1 MRSKYLMA
9 RVCATMLLGLVWP
22 AVQAEDIDIFR
33 KSPDVTGGLPNILFV
48 IDNGASWSSTLCSD
62 NVYKDL
68 DEDGVAELVCKKGTS
83 KSQAIHE
90 ALHAVVTS
98 KDFSPDDAKTDAVE
112 NKARVRLGLMPFA
125 HSNKPKGG
133 QVLVAVNDLDK
144 TKIAQ
149 ISCRLYQTAPNPST
163 GICPATLNNEILPKG
178 NNTPYGLTLNEAY
191 LYFKGLKPLSGLG
204 DGVYSSNNLAGYDPA
219 ALDGVNYRSPT
230 TGNSCANNF
239 IIVIGTGDPD
249 NGENN
254 DAESTLRARG
264 GVLNGDPIKLS
275 PDNYQSSW
283 GDEYTRYLDS
293 LDLEPGIQGKQSITT
308 YVIDVFDPATG
319 YKTNPDKAARA
330 YYKSLAGQGQRYFS
344 ASNAAE
350 VAAAIG
356 RIVDEIEAVNTVFA
370 SVSLPISVNVQG
382 ANQNQVY
389 IGMFRPDKSPR
400 WFGNLKR
407 YQYEFDSTTG
417 LPFLAGEDGK
427 AAYNS
432 LTGFIVD
439 SAISYW
445 TKSSTYWNFKPEYAP
460 SDSPDGSIVEKG
472 ATAQR
477 LRERSSTAPRNVLTC
492 TDCSGNATLESFA
505 TEAAA
510 ASAPRT
516 VLAPEVINWV
526 IGTDVQDERPNSIL
540 NEVRPSIH
548 GDVLHSRPSVVNY
561 FRTGTVDTGQDVIAF
576 YGANDGYFRAV
587 DGGTGEE
594 LWAFVPE
601 EQWADVQRIY
611 DNTAVTGDWHPY
623 FSDGNVVV
631 ISQDINKDGRL
642 KSADG
647 DKVWLFISMRRGGRY
662 LYALDVSDPKSP
674 KFMWKISNQS
684 AGFSELGQTWSAPR
698 PAFVRA
704 FGTNKPVLIFGAGY
718 DAVADDFQ
726 FDATAPA
733 DRPARTQGRGLYMVD
748 AETGEQLWRA
758 SANPGT
764 SSGSTTTVSGM
775 DFSIPSELTLVNYSR
790 SAANYAERLYFGD
803 TGGNLWLADISS
815 ATQSDWE
822 VRKLANLGGS
832 CTATSRADCRKFLY
846 PPSVVRDQDHLAVL
860 LGSGDREHPFEDAVQ
875 NRFYMVKDP
884 NALTTT
890 ITDTDLLNVSST
902 PAGVDQSSVVN
913 GWYFNLR
920 TGEKT
925 VGNAVTLDGVT
936 YFNTNERGE
945 AARDA
950 SGNIVSCVGNL
961 GIAREY
967 FVNFRDGS
975 VVTTLMNTRDAV
987 VPGGGFLPPPVSI
1000 TLIDDKGNPWTGIG
1014 GLRPK
1019 DVGAGQPGNRQKTY
1033 WFKDID

>member
-1 MRSKYLMA
+1 MRSKILMA
-9 RVCATMLLGLVWP
+9 RVCAAMLLGMAWP
-22 AVQAEDIDIFR
+22 VVQAEDIDIFR
-33 KSPDVTGGLPNILFV
+33 KSPDVIGGLPNILFV

-62 NVYKDL
+62 NVYQDL
-68 DEDGVAELVCKKGTS
+68 DDDGEAELVCKKGTT

-98 KDFSPDDAKTDAVE
+98 RDFSPDDAETDAVE

-144 TKIAQ
+144 AKIAQ
-149 ISCRLYQTAPNPST
+149 ISCRLYQTTPDPST
-163 GICPATLNNEILPKG
+163 GICPATPNNEILPKG

-191 LYFKGLKPLSGLG
+191 LYFKGEKPVSGLG
-204 DGVYSSNNLAGYDPA
+204 DGVYSSENLVGYDPA
-219 ALDGVNYRSPT
+219 ALNGENYRSPA

-239 IIVIGTGDPD
+239 IIIIGTGDPD

-254 DAESTLRARG
+254 DAEKTLRARG

-330 YYKSLAGQGQRYFS
+330 FYKSLAGQGQRYFS

-417 LPFLAGEDGK
+417 LPFLAGQDGE

-445 TKSSTYWNFKPEYAP
+445 TESSTYWNFKQEYTQ

-477 LRERSSTAPRNVLTC
+477 LRERLSTSPRNVLTC
-492 TDCSGNATLESFA
+492 IDCTSNTALESFA

-526 IGTDVQDERPNSIL
+526 IGKDVQDERNNSDL
-540 NEVRPSIH
+540 DEVRPSIH

-561 FRTGTVDTGQDVIAF
+561 FRTGAVDTGQDVVAF

-587 DGGTGEE
+587 DGATGEE

-631 ISQDINKDGRL
+631 ISQDINNDGRL
-642 KSADG
+642 KSLDG

-662 LYALDVSDPKSP
+662 LYALDVSDPVNP
-674 KFMWKISNQS
+674 KFMWKISNLNT
-684 AGFSELGQTWSAPR
+684 GFSELGQTWSTPK

-718 DAVADDFQ
+718 DAAAEDFQ
-726 FDATAPA
+726 FDAAAEA

-758 SANPGT
+758 SANPGS
-764 SSGSTTTVSGM
+764 SSGATTTVSGM

-815 ATQSDWE
+815 ADQSDWE
-822 VRKLANLGGS
+822 VNKLASLGGS
-832 CTATSRADCRKFLY
+832 CTATSRSDCRKFLY
-846 PPSVVRDQDHLAVL
+846 PPSVVRERDHLAIL

-875 NRFYMVKDP
+875 NRFYMVKDT
-884 NALTTT
+884 NTLTTA
-890 ITDTDLLNVSST
+890 ITDTDLLNVTST
-902 PAGVDQSSVVN
+902 PTNVDQNLVVN
-913 GWYFNLR
+913 GWYFDLR

-925 VGNAVTLDGVT
+925 VGNAVTLAGVT

-950 SGNIVSCVGNL
+950 NNNIVSCVGNL

-967 FVNFRDGS
+967 FVNFKDGS
-975 VVTTLMNTRDAV
+975 VVTTLLNTRDAV

-1014 GLRPK
+1014 GLRPR